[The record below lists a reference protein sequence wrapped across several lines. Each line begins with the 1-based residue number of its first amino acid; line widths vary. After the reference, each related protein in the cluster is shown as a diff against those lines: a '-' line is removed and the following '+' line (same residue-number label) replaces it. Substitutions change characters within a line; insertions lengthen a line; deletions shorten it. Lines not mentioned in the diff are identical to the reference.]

1 MPRTYLDAHERSEQP
16 TQSLGSEVADMR
28 RTVVVL
34 VAALA
39 TFLAAAWPASGVP
52 ERAPESQ
59 QTLADVNGDGFDD
72 LAVGAPGETVGTR
85 LLAGA
90 VSVFEAS
97 GGPGGV
103 VAPGPVFTQGGGLG
117 GTAESLDEFG
127 FALE

>member
-1 MPRTYLDAHERSEQP
+1 
-16 TQSLGSEVADMR
+16 MR

-39 TFLAAAWPASGVP
+39 TSLAAAWPARGARAGP
-52 ERAPESQ
+52 GEPADAGRRERRR
-59 QTLADVNGDGFDD
+59 VRR
-72 LAVGAPGETVGTR
+72 LAVGAPGETVGMR

-97 GGPGGV
+97 GRPGGV
-103 VAPGPVFTQGGGLG
+103 VAPGPVFTQGGGGLG